1 MELKEYYQQV
11 LDDLESNCLY
21 VELFPSRIK
30 EQAIRGAKIRV
41 VTSMNTEW
49 YRKLC
54 KKYLSNRKKQRNKI
68 DTRIKRANIISTLKT
83 LIKGGRTNSYLI
95 NDLTNIAKE
104 FQKNDEIIPF

>member
-68 DTRIKRANIISTLKT
+68 DTKIKRANVISTLRT
-83 LIKGGRTNSYLI
+83 LIKKGESNSYLV
-95 NDLTNIAKE
+95 NDLTKIAE
-104 FQKNDEIIPF
+104 QFQKDDFIPF